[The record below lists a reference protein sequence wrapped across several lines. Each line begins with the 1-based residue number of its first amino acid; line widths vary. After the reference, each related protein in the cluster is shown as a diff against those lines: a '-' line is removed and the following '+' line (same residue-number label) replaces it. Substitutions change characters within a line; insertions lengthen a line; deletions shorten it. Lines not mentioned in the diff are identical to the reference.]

1 MLAIVRPAEWNLP
14 LLLHVLGAM
23 LLVGTLLVAV
33 LLFAYGWRRDDAQQ
47 AITLNRLGW
56 WTLLIGVLPSYLL
69 MRIAAQWIYAEEF
82 GDGGDDPGWVA
93 IGYITTDLGAL
104 LLLIALIVA
113 GIGARRIRQRG
124 GTSSALSR
132 AAGVLAGLLLVAN
145 LVAVWAMTVKPD

>member
-33 LLFAYGWRRDDAQQ
+33 LAFAYGWRRDDAQQ

-56 WTLLIGVLPSYLL
+56 WTLLIGVLPSYVL

-82 GDGGDDPGWVA
+82 GDAGDDPGWVA

-104 LLLIALIVA
+104 LLLIALIAA
-113 GIGARRIRQRG
+113 GIGARRIRRRE

-132 AAGVLAGLLLVAN
+132 VAAVIAGLMLIAY

>member
-1 MLAIVRPAEWNLP
+1 MLAVIRPAEWNLP

-23 LLVGTLLVAV
+23 LVVGTLLVTV
-33 LLFAYGWRRDDAQQ
+33 LVLAYGWRRDDPQQ
-47 AITLNRLGW
+47 AIALNRLGW

-82 GDGGDDPGWVA
+82 GDGADDPGWVA

-113 GIGARRIRQRG
+113 GIGARRIRRRE
-124 GTSSALSR
+124 GTSSGLSR
-132 AAGVLAGLLLVAN
+132 VAAVLAGLLLVAY